1 VNLRTLQYFVVL
13 AEELNFSRAA
23 QQLHVAQPALSQQ
36 IRGLE
41 KDWAPSWWTGDDGH
55 CG

>member
-1 VNLRTLQYFVVL
+1 MNLRTLQYFVVL

-41 KDWAPSWWTGDDGH
+41 KELGAQLVDRDDGH